1 MKKKPL
7 YFLMILPIVITV
19 VALLFL
25 PDQVPIRYSNKGIQY
40 GSKFSL
46 LIISVLGV
54 WIGGLLALVAKVTD
68 NTEEGTFVWKIAY
81 IAAVI
86 FNVVNMIAV
95 TGAFLIR
102 EDGSGMRVIE
112 IVTGCVTGAITVLL
126 AVYVSFTA
134 RQKGPILSNSYLW
147 LSEEEKKKA
156 DTRAEYR
163 LITRVFGGLA
173 LIFAMLTLNI
183 FTSWKWTLIVM
194 WVLIVGVVVYAVY
207 DSVKSAIKK

>member
-7 YFLMILPIVITV
+7 YFLMILPLVITV
-19 VALLFL
+19 AALFFL
-25 PDQVPIRYSNKGIQY
+25 PNQVPIRYSSKGIQY

-54 WIGGLLALVAKVTD
+54 WIEGLLVLVSKATD
-68 NTEEGTFVWKIAY
+68 NAEEDALVWKIAY
-81 IAAVI
+81 IPAVI

-95 TGAFLIR
+95 AGAFLIR
-102 EDGSGMRVIE
+102 EDGSGLKVID
-112 IVTGCVTGAITVLL
+112 IVAGCLTGAIAVLL

-134 RQKGPILSNSYLW
+134 RQRGPILSNSYLW
-147 LSEEEKKKA
+147 LSEEEKKTA
-156 DTRAEYR
+156 DTRAEYW

-173 LIFAMLTLNI
+173 LIFVMLTLNI
-183 FTSWKWTLIVM
+183 FTSWKWTLVVM
-194 WVLIVGVVVYAVY
+194 WVLIAGVLVYAVY